1 MMRVAVV
8 GSRSLSV
15 KNLGEYLPEGVSEIL
30 SGGARGV
37 DASAKEYAEAQ
48 GIPLREY
55 LPEYERYGRAA
66 PLRRN
71 LALLAE
77 ADLVLAFWDGSS
89 RGTAFV
95 LRECRRRGVPLRV
108 IREEELKA
116 ERRNQ
121 GCDEKK

>member
-1 MMRVAVV
+1 MRVAVV

-15 KNLGEYLPEGVSEIL
+15 KDLGEFLPEGVSEIL

-48 GIPLREY
+48 GIPLREF
-55 LPEYERYGRAA
+55 LPEYERYGMAA

-77 ADLVLAFWDGSS
+77 ADLVLAFWDGRS

-95 LRECRRRGVPLRV
+95 IRECRRRGVPHRV

-121 GCDEKK
+121 ESDEKK

>member
-1 MMRVAVV
+1 MRVAVV

-15 KNLGEYLPEGVSEIL
+15 KDLGAFLPEGVSEIL

-37 DASAKEYAEAQ
+37 DASAKEYAEVK
-48 GIPLREY
+48 GIPLREF

-77 ADLVLAFWDGSS
+77 ADLVLAFWDGRS

-95 LRECRRRGVPLRV
+95 IRECRRRGVPHRV
-108 IREEELKA
+108 IREEELVA

-121 GCDEKK
+121 ESDEKK

>member
-1 MMRVAVV
+1 MRVAVV

-15 KNLGEYLPEGVSEIL
+15 KNLGEFLPEGVSEIL

-48 GIPLREY
+48 GIPLREF
-55 LPEYERYGRAA
+55 LPEYERYGRGA

-95 LRECRRRGVPLRV
+95 IRECRRRGVPLRV

-121 GCDEKK
+121 ESDEKK

>member
-95 LRECRRRGVPLRV
+95 IRECRRGVPLRV

>member
-1 MMRVAVV
+1 MRVAVV

-15 KNLGEYLPEGVSEIL
+15 KDLGAFLPEGVSEIL
-30 SGGARGV
+30 AGGARGV
-37 DASAKEYAEAQ
+37 DASAKEYAEVK
-48 GIPLREY
+48 GIPLREF

-77 ADLVLAFWDGSS
+77 ADLVLAFWDGRS

-95 LRECRRRGVPLRV
+95 IRECRRRGVPHRV
-108 IREEELKA
+108 IREEELVA

-121 GCDEKK
+121 ESDEKK

>member
-1 MMRVAVV
+1 MRVAVV

-15 KNLGEYLPEGVSEIL
+15 KDLGEFLPEGVSEIL

-37 DASAKEYAEAQ
+37 DASAKEYAEVK
-48 GIPLREY
+48 GIPLREF

-77 ADLVLAFWDGSS
+77 ADLVLAFWDGRS

-95 LRECRRRGVPLRV
+95 IRECRRRGVPHRV
-108 IREEELKA
+108 IREEELVA

-121 GCDEKK
+121 ESDEKK

>member
-1 MMRVAVV
+1 MRVAVI

-15 KNLGEYLPEGVSEIL
+15 KNLGEFLPEGVSEIL

-48 GIPLREY
+48 GIPLREF
-55 LPEYERYGRAA
+55 LPEYERYGKAA

-95 LRECRRRGVPLRV
+95 IRECRRRGVSLRV

-121 GCDEKK
+121 ESDEKK

>member
-1 MMRVAVV
+1 MRVAVV

-15 KNLGEYLPEGVSEIL
+15 KNLGEFLPEGVSEIL

-37 DASAKEYAEAQ
+37 DASAKEYAEAK
-48 GIPLREY
+48 GIPLREC

-66 PLRRN
+66 PLLRN

-77 ADLVLAFWDGSS
+77 ADLVLAFWNGSS
-89 RGTAFV
+89 HGTAFV
-95 LRECRRRGVPLRV
+95 IRECRRRGIPLRV
-108 IREEELKA
+108 IREEELGA

-121 GCDEKK
+121 ESDEKK

>member
-1 MMRVAVV
+1 MRVAVV

-15 KNLGEYLPEGVSEIL
+15 KDLGEFLPEGVSEIL

-37 DASAKEYAEAQ
+37 DASAKEYAEAK
-48 GIPLREY
+48 GIPLREF
-55 LPEYERYGRAA
+55 LPEYERYGKAA
-66 PLRRN
+66 PLQRN

-77 ADLVLAFWDGSS
+77 ADLVLAFWDGRS

-95 LRECRRRGVPLRV
+95 IRECRRRGVPLRV
-108 IREEELKA
+108 IREEELVA

-121 GCDEKK
+121 ESDEKK

>member
-1 MMRVAVV
+1 MRVAVV

-15 KNLGEYLPEGVSEIL
+15 KDLGEFLPEGVSEIL

-37 DASAKEYAEAQ
+37 DASAKEYAEAK
-48 GIPLREY
+48 GIPLREF

-77 ADLVLAFWDGSS
+77 ADLVLAFWDGRS

-95 LRECRRRGVPLRV
+95 IRECHRRGVPHRV
-108 IREEELKA
+108 IREEELVA

-121 GCDEKK
+121 ESDEKK

>member
-1 MMRVAVV
+1 MRVAVV

-15 KNLGEYLPEGVSEIL
+15 KNLEEFLPEGVSEIL

-48 GIPLREY
+48 GIPLREF

-71 LALLAE
+71 LSLLAE

-95 LRECRRRGVPLRV
+95 IRECRRLGVPLRV
-108 IREEELKA
+108 IREEELMA

-121 GCDEKK
+121 ESDEKK